1 MCGIAGI
8 FSPSGRP
15 VNKDLLVRM
24 SRSIRHRGPDDEG
37 FLLSRTGSS
46 YIRPFRGSESR
57 AEINHPDIESP
68 ESAAHEPNFAL
79 AWRRLSIID
88 LSPTGHQ
95 PMTDAKQNVWIVFN
109 GEIYNY
115 IEIRE
120 ELRTKGF
127 VFRTQSDTEVIIY
140 SYIAW
145 GTDCVQHLNGMWSF
159 ALYDAAQEK
168 LFCARDRFGIKPFYY
183 VWNGTTLL
191 FASEIKALFESAEV
205 PRVANEG
212 MVYDYLAHRILDHTD
227 QTFFESVS
235 QLKPGHTLELDQS
248 GLRIRPY
255 YQLSFN
261 PELGHY
267 DDAEARRLA
276 GEFRERF
283 TNSVRIHLR
292 TDVTLGSC
300 LSGGLDS
307 SSIVCTANQ
316 LIFGSEAVSR
326 AVVGDRQKT
335 FTATYSDARFSEE
348 RFVQSVID
356 QTHARPYFIEPT
368 STGLLADLNAFVRAH
383 DEPVISTS
391 MYAQWNVM
399 KLAAQHK
406 IKVLLDG
413 QGGDELLGGYRWH
426 FPVFHGQML
435 KALRFGD
442 LAAELRSASSI
453 TGIPTAQLAKP
464 VVMKV
469 AKTLIPHSLQP
480 GLLGISPYLNADFV
494 NKNGNRASALVKSD
508 FNLQQRLWEE
518 ETKFNLQQLLHYED
532 RNSMAFSIEAR
543 VPFVEYHLIEFVMNV
558 PAVYKIHSGWS
569 KHLLRTAMEGTL
581 PKDIQWRKDKMGF
594 VTPEEVW
601 MRELQNDLLKI
612 LKREPMRSVRFVD
625 TEKYLSDLQLPSSPM
640 HSSDVWRLLNLEL
653 WMREFNVR

>member
-1 MCGIAGI
+1 MT
-8 FSPSGRP
+8 
-15 VNKDLLVRM
+15 
-24 SRSIRHRGPDDEG
+24 RSIKHRGPDDEG

-46 YIRPFRGSESR
+46 YIQPFRSSESIPQ
-57 AEINHPDIESP
+57 INHPDIDSP
-68 ESAAHEPNFAL
+68 DSTAHQPNLAL

-95 PMTDAKQNVWIVFN
+95 PMTNGNESVWIVFN

-115 IEIRE
+115 IELRE
-120 ELRTKGF
+120 ELRSKGF
-127 VFRTQSDTEVIIY
+127 VFRTQSDTEVIIHSY
-140 SYIAW
+140 SAW

-159 ALYDAAQEK
+159 ALYDAAQGT

-191 FASEIKALFESAEV
+191 FASEIKALFESAET

-235 QLKPGHTLELDQS
+235 QLKPGHTLKLDQS
-248 GLRIRPY
+248 GLRVERY
-255 YQLSFN
+255 YQLAIN
-261 PELGHY
+261 PELGRY
-267 DDAEARRLA
+267 DEAEARRLSA
-276 GEFRERF
+276 EFRERF
-283 TNSVRIHLR
+283 TDSVRIHLR

-316 LIFGSEAVSR
+316 LIFGSESVSR
-326 AVVGDRQKT
+326 AVVGERQKT
-335 FTATYSDARFSEE
+335 FTATYADARFSEDQ
-348 RFVQSVID
+348 FVQSVINR
-356 QTHARPYFIEPT
+356 THASPFFIEPT
-368 STGLLADLNAFVRAH
+368 SAGLLADLSAFVRAH
-383 DEPVISTS
+383 DEPMISTS

-399 KLAAQHK
+399 KLAAQQK
-406 IKVLLDG
+406 VKVLLDG

-426 FPVFHGQML
+426 LPVFHGQLL
-435 KALRFGD
+435 KSLRLGD
-442 LAAELRSASSI
+442 LAAELRSTSAV
-453 TGIPTAQLAKP
+453 TGMSMAQLTKP
-464 VVMKV
+464 VLMKL

-480 GLLGISPYLNADFV
+480 GLLGISPFLNADFV

-518 ETKFNLQQLLHYED
+518 ETTFNLQQLLHYED

-543 VPFVEYHLIEFVMNV
+543 VPFVEYRLIEFVMSI
-558 PAVYKIHSGWS
+558 PAVYKIRGGWS

-581 PKDIQWRKDKMGF
+581 PRDIQWRKDKMGF
-594 VTPEEVW
+594 VTPEEMW
-601 MRELQNDLLKI
+601 MRELHNDFLNLL
-612 LKREPMRSVRFVD
+612 RQQPMRSNRFLD
-625 TEKYLSDLQLPSSPM
+625 TDKFLNDLKLPSSPL
-640 HSSDVWRLLNLEL
+640 HCSDVWRLLNLEL